1 MCRLPSEGY
10 WDLDVVVSVGIFQI
24 ENFLSLKETT
34 S

>member
-1 MCRLPSEGY
+1 MCHLPSEGY
-10 WDLDVVVSVGIFQI
+10 WDLDVVSVGIFQI